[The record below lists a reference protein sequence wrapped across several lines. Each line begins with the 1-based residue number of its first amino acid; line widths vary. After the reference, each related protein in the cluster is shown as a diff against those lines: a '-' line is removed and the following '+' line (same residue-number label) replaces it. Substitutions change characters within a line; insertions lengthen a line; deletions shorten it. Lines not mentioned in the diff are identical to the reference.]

1 MDYKLPVL
9 KILTQAFVVPWE
21 LRVELIKKLSVP
33 ILFLIGIGYVEEY
46 SNGIYDY
53 LFAFIGYLAYVFLA
67 VTCHRII
74 ILGKNSVPTFGV
86 RKWTMREARFFSWLV
101 GLYIMIG
108 VMIFSIAALPSVIIP
123 LFEGRVMYLVIPVS
137 IISALPGVYVLSR
150 LSLIFP
156 ATSVDEKANI
166 KWAWDI
172 SRNNG
177 WRLAVIVCALPAAAG
192 YIQNVLIGEDDG
204 VLKST
209 LLMLVAFVVLIIEIA
224 ALSLTYKE
232 LKNET

>member
-1 MDYKLPVL
+1 MDHKLPVL
-9 KILTQAFVVPWE
+9 KVLAQAFVVPWE
-21 LRVELIKKLSVP
+21 LRVELIKKVSVP
-33 ILFLIGIGYVEEY
+33 ILFLIGIGYIEKY

-74 ILGKNSVPTFGV
+74 ILGTSSVPIFGV
-86 RKWTMREARFFSWLV
+86 RKWTMRETRFFGWLV

-108 VMIFSIAALPSVIIP
+108 FMIFSIAALPSVIIP
-123 LFEGRVMYLVIPVS
+123 LFEGGAMYLVIPIS

-156 ATSVDEKANI
+156 ATSVDEEVNI

-172 SRNNG
+172 SRTNG

-192 YIQNVLIGEDDG
+192 YMQDIFTSEDDG

-232 LKNET
+232 LKNEI

>member
-9 KILTQAFVVPWE
+9 KILTQAFVVPWN
-21 LRVELIKKLSVP
+21 LRVELIKKVSAP
-33 ILFLIGIGYVEEY
+33 ILFLIGIGYIEEY

-86 RKWTMREARFFSWLV
+86 RKWTMRETRFLGWLV

-108 VMIFSIAALPSVIIP
+108 FMIFSIAALPSVIIP

-156 ATSVDEKANI
+156 ATSVDEEVNI

-192 YIQNVLIGEDDG
+192 YIQNILTGEDDG